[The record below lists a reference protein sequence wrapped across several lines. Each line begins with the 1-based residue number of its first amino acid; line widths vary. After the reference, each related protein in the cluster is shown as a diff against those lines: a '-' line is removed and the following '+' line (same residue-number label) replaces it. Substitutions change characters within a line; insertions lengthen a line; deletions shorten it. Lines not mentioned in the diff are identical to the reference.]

1 MAETYDRTRGD
12 TGNIVALEHV
22 NVTIP
27 DQRPATAF
35 YIAGM
40 GFTRD
45 PYVQVGLDNMWVN
58 IGRNQLHLPTR
69 GTY

>member
-35 YIAGM
+35 YIAGID
-40 GFTRD
+40 RKS
-45 PYVQVGLDNMWVN
+45 VV
-58 IGRNQLHLPTR
+58 
-69 GTY
+69 